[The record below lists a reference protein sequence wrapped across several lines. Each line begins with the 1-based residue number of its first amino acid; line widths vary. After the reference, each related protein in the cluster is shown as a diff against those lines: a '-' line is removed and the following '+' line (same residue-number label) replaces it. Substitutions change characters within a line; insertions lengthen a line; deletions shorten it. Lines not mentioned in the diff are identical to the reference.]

1 VPDYI
6 EVGVVG
12 YQKNGALSYQLN
24 GGIFADHVI
33 INETETL
40 SVKGEL
46 KSPEG
51 IAVSFHA
58 ELTFNWDKDH
68 ETLDTNC
75 TNEFKHYMQISN
87 EDLLRPGNV
96 VKRGWYKRNRRSNDY
111 HYIFVSGLFTNH
123 YPGYFTTCTRK
134 LEILDLD
141 YSIVPLNTE
150 ATVAENA
157 EALGKYIRELYPEK
171 NCQFIL
177 ICHSK
182 GGLDALEY
190 CRLNMAEAKRMIH
203 GIINIQCPFFG
214 CPIVGILS
222 ARYDEVNITK
232 LLGRVI
238 DAVISSDHADDVIVE
253 LGYEIRRKYMS
264 ELLSGVPDGKI
275 TTLFAPIKFVTLASY
290 ADFRP
295 RSYDVFKPH
304 DLFGKI
310 SLRASNQIF
319 QETGLHSDGLTT
331 QPDARLPGSDVVL
344 LPDAYH
350 TSVIHVPGNKYH
362 SGALIQALIS
372 LLFAS
377 GVSSPS

>member
-1 VPDYI
+1 
-6 EVGVVG
+6 
-12 YQKNGALSYQLN
+12 
-24 GGIFADHVI
+24 
-33 INETETL
+33 
-40 SVKGEL
+40 
-46 KSPEG
+46 
-51 IAVSFHA
+51 
-58 ELTFNWDKDH
+58 
-68 ETLDTNC
+68 
-75 TNEFKHYMQISN
+75 
-87 EDLLRPGNV
+87 
-96 VKRGWYKRNRRSNDY
+96 
-111 HYIFVSGLFTNH
+111 
-123 YPGYFTTCTRK
+123 
-134 LEILDLD
+134 
-141 YSIVPLNTE
+141 
-150 ATVAENA
+150 
-157 EALGKYIRELYPEK
+157 
-171 NCQFIL
+171 
-177 ICHSK
+177 
-182 GGLDALEY
+182 
-190 CRLNMAEAKRMIH
+190 
-203 GIINIQCPFFG
+203 
-214 CPIVGILS
+214 
-222 ARYDEVNITK
+222 
-232 LLGRVI
+232 VI